1 MRKFFLLIPAFLF
14 VASAIYGQL
23 VVTPS
28 NDPTALVNSFI
39 QSGVT
44 VSNVQYTG
52 DTNALGGFSGGNSTN
67 LGINSGIVLTT
78 GDLTV
83 PPFIGSQ
90 ASNFS
95 NSANNALGDSLL
107 NTLIPGYLTYDASI
121 LEFDLVPAGNILLFE
136 YVFASEEY
144 PEYVNSSFNDVFGFF
159 ITGLN
164 PAGGLYANTNVALVP
179 GTSMPVAINNINLM
193 LNNAYYVYNVGGV
206 TIVFDGFT
214 TVLTATIPVVPLA
227 TYHLKM
233 AIADAGDMIF
243 DSGIF
248 LQCPSMRS
256 YTITG
261 TGDHNAAN
269 GSVYPNP
276 INQASGLNLNLT
288 QAGNVVVTVY
298 DFAGKHLGQKAFN
311 GLTGSNV
318 FPIGDILGDYPSGFY
333 FFGIQTPDG
342 YFVEKLMK

>member
-1 MRKFFLLIPAFLF
+1 M
-14 VASAIYGQL
+14 
-23 VVTPS
+23 
-28 NDPTALVNSFI
+28 
-39 QSGVT
+39 
-44 VSNVQYTG
+44 
-52 DTNALGGFSGGNSTN
+52 
-67 LGINSGIVLTT
+67 
-78 GDLTV
+78 
-83 PPFIGSQ
+83 
-90 ASNFS
+90 
-95 NSANNALGDSLL
+95 SLL
-107 NTLIPGYLTYDASI
+107 
-121 LEFDLVPAGNILLFE
+121 
-136 YVFASEEY
+136 EEY

-269 GSVYPNP
+269 GRFIPTLSTRLP
-276 INQASGLNLNLT
+276 G
-288 QAGNVVVTVY
+288 
-298 DFAGKHLGQKAFN
+298 
-311 GLTGSNV
+311 
-318 FPIGDILGDYPSGFY
+318 
-333 FFGIQTPDG
+333 
-342 YFVEKLMK
+342 